1 MLDHTIYKNKTLKQL
16 KSEYKKWQ
24 RETETARKKCI
35 DNGDSF
41 ETFMQKTHDMK
52 EKMFF
57 IDKYIRL
64 KETPTVEFGKKW
76 DGILIEIE
84 KFKSWCDENN
94 IKDNTGNGYYA
105 TLTSKSNIAAL
116 PTDFEFGI
124 YRNDFTH
131 IIWFEP
137 K

>member
-1 MLDHTIYKNKTLKQL
+1 M
-16 KSEYKKWQ
+16 
-24 RETETARKKCI
+24 
-35 DNGDSF
+35 
-41 ETFMQKTHDMK
+41 
-52 EKMFF
+52 
-57 IDKYIRL
+57 

-131 IIWFEP
+131 IIWFEA